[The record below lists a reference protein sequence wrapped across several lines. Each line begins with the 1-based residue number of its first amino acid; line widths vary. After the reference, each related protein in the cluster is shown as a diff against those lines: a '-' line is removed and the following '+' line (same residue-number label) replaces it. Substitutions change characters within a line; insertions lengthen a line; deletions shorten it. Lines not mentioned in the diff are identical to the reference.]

1 MVLLGAPTT
10 GSGRCATCTSLTS
23 LYIHVYSHLMD
34 LIQHA
39 AQLLADTENSL
50 RDLISEG
57 LEQQSYGE
65 VAQIAALAE
74 KLSGLRNAVSSQV
87 AVQQNNING
96 SRLPEP
102 IQTEYRGESQP
113 SIVPAEPPAIKARSR
128 HTNYPVFEKDGDR
141 LVKVGWSAR
150 ERRAYEHR
158 APKVV
163 VSKVC
168 DSLGRRSAKGR
179 RFRMEEIL
187 PDLAGDTEAIPAYQA
202 YLTLAW
208 LRSEGVVERDGKD
221 GYRVKN
227 GSLSADRIEKLW
239 DSVASR

>member
-1 MVLLGAPTT
+1 MYRLDF
-10 GSGRCATCTSLTS
+10 
-23 LYIHVYSHLMD
+23 HVYTCILDSME
-34 LIQHA
+34 LIRHA

-57 LEQQSYGE
+57 LDQQSYGE

-74 KLSGLRNAVSSQV
+74 RLSALRNAVSSQG
-87 AVQQNNING
+87 AVQQSNTNG
-96 SRLPEP
+96 SGLSGP
-102 IQTEYRGESQP
+102 IQTEYPGHSQH
-113 SIVPAEPPAIKARSR
+113 SLVPAEPPPIKARSR
-128 HTNYPVFEKDGDR
+128 HTNYPVFEKHGDR

-158 APKVV
+158 APKVIV
-163 VSKVC
+163 AKVC
-168 DSLGRRSAKGR
+168 DALGRRSARGR

-187 PDLAGDTEAIPAYQA
+187 PDLAADTEAIPAYQA

-208 LRSEGVVERDGKD
+208 LRNEGVVERDGKD

-227 GSLSADRIEKLW
+227 GALSADRIEKLW